1 MLSKVFMISKNHLY
15 DDKTTLQTAP
25 TIQLNISIQFAS
37 GKFYETRNTCSF
49 YKTCVKHSFSYK
61 IFLNCVLAGTGAD
74 PLLDHIID

>member
-1 MLSKVFMISKNHLY
+1 MLPKVFMISKNHLY

-49 YKTCVKHSFSYK
+49 YKTCIKHSFYYK
-61 IFLNCVLAGTGAD
+61 IFLNCVWQELGLT
-74 PLLDHIID
+74 PCWIT